1 MTFALL
7 YKVYSNI
14 KLQYVVLQCWKSYK
28 IKPQMHTTARRPAAQ
43 TPSLSS
49 QMTLLWGDE
58 SAYRDE
64 FCKLSEW
71 CSINNLEPDT
81 SKTSKPHQLQGPGR
95 GDMWREWP
103 ASNHL
108 TWAVNITPSS
118 EEGTAAALLPEA
130 NLSFHHCS
138 VESILTS
145 DRCGGQL
152 HCGWQWSC
160 AENHPIS
167 TENHRHTA
175 TIIYI
180 YRSRCPRRATN
191 IITSHPGNRLF
202 TLLPSGRR

>member
-108 TWAVNITPSS
+108 TWAVNITSRVKKAQQRLYFLKLTCPSI
-118 EEGTAAALLPEA
+118 TALLKAFSPLTGVVASCTVADNEA
-130 NLSFHHCS
+130 VQRIIQSAQKITGTQLQSYTYTDPDAH
-138 VESILTS
+138 VEPQT
-145 DRCGGQL
+145 
-152 HCGWQWSC
+152 
-160 AENHPIS
+160 
-167 TENHRHTA
+167 
-175 TIIYI
+175 
-180 YRSRCPRRATN
+180 
-191 IITSHPGNRLF
+191 
-202 TLLPSGRR
+202 